1 MALAQTVLLALPL
14 LCALMPRWATLAKA
28 SSRKKKKGDDAAAA
42 AAPAEGA
49 DPKAAL
55 RDVAARLAT
64 AAAELCADLKADGLR
79 SAPMAIVESDGWSPP
94 LAADAPDDAA
104 KARAAV
110 VDQLA
115 AGSAAVLRDAS
126 ATLDGVAAALK
137 KLAK

>member
-1 MALAQTVLLALPL
+1 MCIRDS
-14 LCALMPRWATLAKA
+14 CAAWVFDA
-28 SSRKKKKGDDAAAA
+28 SAPGPFGGCAAGESCCYLKTFVKEPKPSANMSSGIVSR
-42 AAPAEGA
+42 GA
-49 DPKAAL
+49 DTQWSAPPA
-55 RDVAARLAT
+55 
-64 AAAELCADLKADGLR
+64 GLR

-94 LAADAPDDAA
+94 LAAAAPAAAA

>member
-1 MALAQTVLLALPL
+1 MVSLALPL

-42 AAPAEGA
+42 APADGA
-49 DPKAAL
+49 DPKATL
-55 RDVAARLAT
+55 RDVAARV
-64 AAAELCADLKADGLR
+64 AAAATELCADLKADGLR

>member
-1 MALAQTVLLALPL
+1 MLALVLLVYFVWSPS
-14 LCALMPRWATLAKA
+14 CA
-28 SSRKKKKGDDAAAA
+28 SRK
-42 AAPAEGA
+42 
-49 DPKAAL
+49 
-55 RDVAARLAT
+55 T
-64 AAAELCADLKADGLR
+64 CADLKADGLR